1 MWILAVQA
9 LSERFCIFTQLQLH
23 FKVGDAV
30 LLCFR
35 NLKPSNILSTG
46 EASFMVCDFSSET
59 LMTDEMKWKIRVEE
73 EPDSKC
79 WMAPEALN
87 FSFSDKS
94 DIWSLGSILLDMITC
109 SYVKVKEPLLLLHNI
124 KKEACVL
131 EEAVSTMKQLD
142 PALSSL
148 LFLMLKIDP
157 SLRPTSV

>member
-1 MWILAVQA
+1 MFLGQMVDVLVYIHRQN
-9 LSERFCIFTQLQLH
+9 IFH
-23 FKVGDAV
+23 
-30 LLCFR
+30 R